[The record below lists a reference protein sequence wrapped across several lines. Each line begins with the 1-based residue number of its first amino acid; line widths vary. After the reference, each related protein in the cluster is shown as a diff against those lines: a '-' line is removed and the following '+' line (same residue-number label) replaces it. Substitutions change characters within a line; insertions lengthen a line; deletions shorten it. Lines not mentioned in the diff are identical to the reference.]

1 MKRVLVALLA
11 VIFAVST
18 TAAVFANC
26 GSCAHA
32 DKDKGCQKAD
42 PNSK

>member
-18 TAAVFANC
+18 AVVYANC
-26 GSCAHA
+26 GSCAHG

>member
-1 MKRVLVALLA
+1 MKRVLIALLA

-18 TAAVFANC
+18 TAVVYANC
-26 GSCAHA
+26 GGCGH
-32 DKDKGCQKAD
+32 DKGCQKAD

>member
-18 TAAVFANC
+18 TAVVFANC
-26 GSCAHA
+26 GSCGHG

>member
-1 MKRVLVALLA
+1 MKRLIVALLA

-18 TAAVFANC
+18 AAVVYANC
-26 GSCAHA
+26 GNCGAH
-32 DKDKGCQKAD
+32 KEGGCQKAD